1 MAEVIKPKGW
11 PTPPGYA
18 NGILA
23 AGKLLAIGGQVGS
36 RPPNMT
42 LVRGLVEQFAQALDN
57 VVTVVRTAGGA
68 PADIVSL
75 TIFVTDL
82 GEYLAASREIRAAWL
97 KRMGKYYPAMALV
110 EVKALLDAEAVVE
123 IQGLAVIPGP

>member
-23 AGKLLAIGGQVGS
+23 SGKLLAIGGQVGS
-36 RPPNMT
+36 RPPGMT

-57 VVTVVRTAGGA
+57 VVAVVRAAGGA
-68 PADIVSL
+68 PGDIMSL

-82 GEYLAASREIRAAWL
+82 GEYLAAAQEIRTAWR
-97 KRMGKYYPAMALV
+97 KRMGKHYPAMALV

-123 IQGLAVIPGP
+123 IQGLAMIPPT

>member
-1 MAEVIKPKGW
+1 MAQVIKPKGW

-36 RPPNMT
+36 RPPGMK

-123 IQGLAVIPGP
+123 LQGLAVIPGP